1 MNAAT
6 PPKRALFNWLE
17 GALAIGAVLLVL
29 GPLFWAYAALY
40 ERTADG
46 FTPLVALRFALAL
59 PPLVMFGLSF
69 SLRGALPEEVGFALR
84 VTTLGLTF
92 WSAFEALFDLLAPH
106 EASDWLELLFMSLVT
121 CGLLAHLAASV
132 RSVQRAQQRA
142 RDAAERDPLTGLFN
156 RRGIEHHYAALPPK
170 TPLTVMMLDLNG
182 LKRLND
188 LGGHSEGDAHLRLVA
203 QTLQAHLPRAL
214 LGRWGGDEF
223 VALLPHCTAQE
234 TRARLLKVEGVLQR
248 HTGPHPFAAGWVETR
263 SGEPLGRAVALAD
276 ARMYEQKEAQQQEQL
291 RLTGERVAF
300 GAEAFAAR
308 ILHLERPEEV
318 IGVGLATARTL
329 LGFDTALYFERRG
342 EAFELRAADGYRA
355 EELPRNGQ
363 LHTLHKG
370 RGVSGQVLQRGAAVW
385 ESDYPS
391 SPLALPEYV
400 AAGVKSLISVPVR
413 DRGAIVGVFS
423 LVMLST
429 WKAITPAARSV
440 LEGVALR
447 LGHAL
452 EHRRV
457 LGEVRATLEGGL
469 LALGVAL
476 EARDLE
482 TAGHT
487 QRVVEGAE
495 RLARALGLPA
505 ELTEALRFGA
515 YLHDIGKLAVP
526 DAVLLKP
533 GKLTPEEW
541 EVMKLHS
548 SKGFDI
554 ASKLPTLHPEVLNV
568 IRHHHERW
576 DGGGYPLGLERR
588 RIPLSARIVA
598 VADVFDALTSVR
610 PYKSA
615 WTYQDA
621 VEHLITEAGRQFDP
635 ELTRLFVCEVLGFT
649 HLEERFDDPAG
660 SAR

>member
-1 MNAAT
+1 V
-6 PPKRALFNWLE
+6 
-17 GALAIGAVLLVL
+17 GAVLLAL
-29 GPLFWAYAALY
+29 GPLFWGYAALY
-40 ERTADG
+40 ERAAGGLTLLA
-46 FTPLVALRFALAL
+46 ALRFALAL
-59 PPLVMFGLSF
+59 LPLVMFGLSF
-69 SLRGALPEEVGFALR
+69 ALRSVLPKEVGFALR
-84 VTTLGLTF
+84 VTTLGLTL
-92 WSAFEALFDLLAPH
+92 WGTFEALFDVLEPP
-106 EASDWLELLFMSLVT
+106 ETGDWLELLFTSLVIF
-121 CGLLAHLAASV
+121 GVLAHLATSV
-132 RSVQRAQQRA
+132 GSAQRAQQQA
-142 RDAAERDPLTGLFN
+142 REAAERDPLTGLLN
-156 RRGIEHHYAALPPK
+156 RRGIERHYAALPPT

-188 LGGHSEGDAHLRLVA
+188 LGGHSEGDAHLCLVA
-203 QTLQAHLPRAL
+203 QTLQAHLPQAL

-223 VALLPHCTAQE
+223 VALLPRCTALE
-234 TRARLLKVEGVLQR
+234 TRERLLKVEGALQH
-248 HTGPHPFAAGWVETR
+248 HTGPLPFAAGWVETH
-263 SGEPLGRAVALAD
+263 SGQPLGRAVALAD
-276 ARMYEQKEAQQQEQL
+276 ARMYEQKEAQRHEQL
-291 RLTGERVAF
+291 RLTGEPVAF

-318 IGVGLATARTL
+318 IRVGLATARTL
-329 LGFDTALYFERRG
+329 LDFDTALYFERCG
-342 EAFELRAADGYRA
+342 ETFQLRAADGHRA
-355 EELPRNGQ
+355 EELPRSGG

-370 RGVSGQVLQRGAAVW
+370 RGVSGQVLQRGVAVW

-413 DRGAIVGVFS
+413 DRGVIVGVFS

-487 QRVVEGAE
+487 QRVVAQAE
-495 RLARALGLPA
+495 RLAKALALPA

-548 SKGFDI
+548 SRGFDI

-576 DGGGYPLGLERR
+576 DGGGYPDGLAGHA
-588 RIPLSARIVA
+588 IPLVARIFA
-598 VADVFDALTSVR
+598 VCDVYDALTSER
-610 PYKSA
+610 PYKPA
-615 WTYQDA
+615 WSPEAARRELCAQ
-621 VEHLITEAGRQFDP
+621 AGRQFDAAIVRAFLSLLDASP
-635 ELTRLFVCEVLGFT
+635 RADGAPFAEVAVSRVAPLGT
-649 HLEERFDDPAG
+649 AEAASP
-660 SAR
+660 